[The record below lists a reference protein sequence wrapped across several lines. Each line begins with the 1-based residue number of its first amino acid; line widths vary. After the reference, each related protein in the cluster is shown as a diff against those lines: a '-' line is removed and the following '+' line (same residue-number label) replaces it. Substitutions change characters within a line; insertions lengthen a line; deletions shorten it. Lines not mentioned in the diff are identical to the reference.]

1 MSPPRNEYSA
11 VAVAMDWATRITAV
25 SLEMILPGIAGR
37 WLDEWRGTKYWTLLG
52 FGFGMVAGIWHL
64 LVMTRALS
72 AQQLHGKRRGDD
84 STDDEQ

>member
-1 MSPPRNEYSA
+1 MSPPQNEYSA

-25 SLEMILPGIAGR
+25 SLEMVLPGIAGH
-37 WLDEWRGTKYWTLLG
+37 WLDGWRGTKYWTPLG

-72 AQQLHGKRRGDD
+72 ARRLHGKRRGDD
-84 STDDEQ
+84 GADEK